1 MREAAGEAAQELAR
15 GPRKDAATLMWAAA
29 LACAPSEA
37 EAHRRSI
44 VGPGCVPS
52 VAEAEAEAEAE
63 ARIEGPVCKH

>member
-1 MREAAGEAAQELAR
+1 MREAAGAAAQELAH
-15 GPRKDAATLMWAAA
+15 GPRKDAATLMWAA

-37 EAHRRSI
+37 EAHRRSN

-63 ARIEGPVCKH
+63 ARIEGPVCTH